1 MMDNLQI
8 TFEESPEPAD
18 VEVVHGGLRAY
29 NRQQIGYED
38 ARRLV
43 LLVRNKSGR
52 IVGGVLGYTYW
63 GWLSIDILW
72 LDETMRRTGLGSRL
86 LREAETEAVARGCRQ
101 AMLDTMDFQ
110 APTFYPRHGYEI
122 YAVLDGFAGDHK
134 RFYFRKQL
142 A

>member
-1 MMDNLQI
+1 MDDLQI
-8 TFEESPEPAD
+8 TLQENPDPAD
-18 VEVVHGGLRAY
+18 VEAVHAGLREY
-29 NRQQIGYED
+29 NRQQVGYED

-43 LLVRNKSGR
+43 LIVRDRDGQ

-86 LREAETEAVARGCRQ
+86 LKMAESEAVARGCEQ

-110 APTFYPRHGYEI
+110 APDFYPRHGYET
-122 YAVLDGFAGDHK
+122 YAVLDGFAGEHK